1 MPEKIS
7 HLTIK
12 GFRSLKSI
20 ERLELGD
27 FNVLIGANG
36 AGKSNILE
44 FFRMMN
50 FAFNSSE
57 GNLQLYV
64 ARKGRASSLLYYG
77 PQVTRFMDASI
88 QFDGDHQWSRYD
100 FSLSWGAPD
109 EIFFSS
115 ELLAFQ
121 REEIDPHPNQLQLG
135 SGHQESKVLGV
146 ANLAANPWQQT
157 TARVFRNRL
166 REIRA
171 YHFHDTSDEANM
183 RLSQDIHRED
193 YLMNNGGNIAPFLFG
208 LKERR
213 PEHYQRIL
221 DTVQFIAPFISDF
234 VVEPEA
240 LNDRFIM
247 LRWRDRSGEVLGPH
261 QLSDGTLRTIAL
273 VTALLQPE
281 ETMPSIMLFDEP
293 ELGLHPHGVKIVA
306 DLLKAASSK
315 RQVIVATQSPLL
327 IRDYDPADIAVIERE
342 EDRDQRGATV
352 VKRLDPA
359 ELACWLEDYD
369 LGQLYEKNVTGG
381 GPQ

>member
-1 MPEKIS
+1 MVEKIT

-12 GFRSLKSI
+12 GFRSLKNI
-20 ERLELGD
+20 ERLKLNA

-36 AGKSNILE
+36 AGKSNLLE

-50 FAFNSSE
+50 FAFNSTE
-57 GNLQLYV
+57 GSLQLYV

-77 PQVTRFMDASI
+77 AQVTRFLDASI

-109 EIFFSS
+109 ELFFSS
-115 ELLAFQ
+115 ELLAFM
-121 REEIDPHPNQLQLG
+121 REKDARQNELQLG
-135 SGHQESKVLGV
+135 SGHRESKVLDV
-146 ANLAANPWQQT
+146 ANESANQWQRT
-157 TARVFRNRL
+157 TARVFRDRL
-166 REIRA
+166 RQIRA
-171 YHFHDTSDEANM
+171 YHFHDTSDEAGM
-183 RLSQDIHRED
+183 RVSQDFHRED
-193 YLMNNGGNIAPFLFG
+193 YLMNNGGNLAAFLYG

-213 PEHYQRIL
+213 SSHYRRIL
-221 DTVQFIAPFISDF
+221 DTVQYIAPYIADF

-240 LNDRFIM
+240 LNDRFVM
-247 LRWRDRSGEVLGPH
+247 LRWRDRSGAVLGPH

-273 VTALLQPE
+273 ITALLQPD

-293 ELGLHPHGVKIVA
+293 ELGLHPHGIRIVA
-306 DLLKAASSK
+306 ELLKAASEK

-327 IRDYDPADIAVIERE
+327 IRDYEPADIAVVERE
-342 EDRDQRGATV
+342 EDQGGRGSTV
-352 VKRLDPA
+352 VKQFRAKELDA
-359 ELACWLEDYD
+359 WLEEYD